1 MEGFPV
7 TAFTMLVLAVFPVNA
22 ADPVA
27 WGPAVNGLRMSLSVV
42 LDEPP
47 SGRHLQV
54 TIQNIGGN
62 DLLLPLGTIN
72 NTKSYADKLK
82 LVLTTA
88 DGKHPRVIFTGM
100 PGVISG
106 RLDALV
112 VPLLSGASYTVQM
125 PMDQYYVLEGSE
137 NLETFCSGFCQIQ
150 VEMET
155 KNVVCS
161 PYGYHN
167 PNMLTCWQDTLPSNA
182 ITLDSPVVV
191 EPTGIFLRAISA
203 HSSSLLLET
212 TNDEP
217 RILHFIPRRAGTG
230 QVVGASCENGS
241 ANSEY
246 HSFQTGTRLE
256 FRRPGRAIGLGRNPG
271 SF

>member
-1 MEGFPV
+1 MAGFPV
-7 TAFTMLVLAVFPVNA
+7 TALTVLALAVFPVAA

-42 LDEPP
+42 
-47 SGRHLQV
+47 SGDRGFGRQLQV
-54 TIQNIGGN
+54 TIQNVGGN
-62 DLLLPLGTIN
+62 DLLVPLGIIN
-72 NTKSYADKLK
+72 NTKAYADKLK

-88 DGKHPRVIFTGM
+88 DGKHPRIIFTGI

-112 VPLLSGASYTVQM
+112 VPLLSGASYTVPM
-125 PMDQYYVLEGSE
+125 PMDKCYVLDESE
-137 NLETFCSGFCQIQ
+137 KFEEFCSGFCQIQ

-182 ITLDSPVVV
+182 ITLDSPV
-191 EPTGIFLRAISA
+191 R
-203 HSSSLLLET
+203 
-212 TNDEP
+212 
-217 RILHFIPRRAGTG
+217 
-230 QVVGASCENGS
+230 
-241 ANSEY
+241 
-246 HSFQTGTRLE
+246 
-256 FRRPGRAIGLGRNPG
+256 
-271 SF
+271 